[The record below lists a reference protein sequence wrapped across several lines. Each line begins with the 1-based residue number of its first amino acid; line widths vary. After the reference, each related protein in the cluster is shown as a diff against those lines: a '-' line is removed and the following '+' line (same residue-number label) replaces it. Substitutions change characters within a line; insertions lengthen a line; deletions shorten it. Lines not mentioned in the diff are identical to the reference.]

1 MEGAAHHLLAF
12 TWCVLAGFLMS
23 MGGGGGGILVGVGH
37 ISILGVTDAN
47 MIKVV
52 NQILEFSSRIISVPL
67 YQRQRRLVWSVAL
80 IYGIGAP
87 LGAICGS
94 WLSESHLAN
103 MTAYRTWFGVLVT
116 FVAARVLYE
125 GWAKA
130 ALQRIAHRRAREAS
144 DRVSQQVRK
153 GGFASIAPED
163 APRTVQT
170 SWTKFRIRFGGDHFD
185 FNPWAAAAGGFFISL
200 VCSLFGVGG
209 GFLVTPFLASVLLFP
224 MYLVVG
230 TSLVAL
236 MLPLAISVITYLA
249 LRVHVDWGLV
259 ASEVP
264 GVVVGSFLGPALNR
278 YFNEKALKT
287 FVALILFGTG
297 IYYVLG

>member
-12 TWCVLAGFLMS
+12 AWCVLAGFLMS

-67 YQRQRRLVWSVAL
+67 YQRQRRLVWSVAM

-103 MTAYRTWFGVLVT
+103 MSSYRTWFGVLVT

-130 ALQRIAHRRAREAS
+130 ALQRVAHRRAREAS
-144 DRVSQQVRK
+144 DRVSNQVRQH
-153 GGFASIAPED
+153 GFASLRAD
-163 APRTVQT
+163 GAPRTALA
-170 SWTKFRIRFGGDHFD
+170 SWTKFRIRFGGENFD
-185 FNPWAAAAGGFFISL
+185 FNPWAAAAGGFCISL

-230 TSLVAL
+230 TSLVSL
-236 MLPLAISVITYLA
+236 MLPLAVSVITYLA
-249 LRVHVDWGLV
+249 LRVHVDWALV

-264 GVVVGSFLGPALNR
+264 GVVVGSFLGPALNQ

-287 FVALILFGTG
+287 FVAVVLFGTG
-297 IYYVLG
+297 IYYVLA

>member
-1 MEGAAHHLLAF
+1 VETALHHLLAF
-12 TWCVLAGFLMS
+12 AWCVLAGFLLS

-52 NQILEFSSRIISVPL
+52 NQILELSSRIISVPL

-80 IYGIGAP
+80 IYGVGAP

-103 MTAYRTWFGVLVT
+103 MSSYRTWFGVLVT

-125 GWAKA
+125 GWAKP
-130 ALQRIAHRRAREAS
+130 ALQRVAHRRAREAS
-144 DRVSQQVRK
+144 DRVSKQARK
-153 GGFASIAPED
+153 GGFGSLGADD
-163 APRTVQT
+163 APRTVKA
-170 SWTKFRIRFGGDHFD
+170 SWTKFRFRFGGDNFD
-185 FNPWAAAAGGFFISL
+185 FNPWTAAAGGFFISL
-200 VCSLFGVGG
+200 ICSLFGVGG
-209 GFLVTPFLASVLLFP
+209 GFLVTPFMASVLLFP

-236 MLPLAISVITYLA
+236 MLPLAMSVITYLT
-249 LRVHVDWGLV
+249 LRVHVDWALV
-259 ASEVP
+259 AAEVP
-264 GVVVGSFLGPALNR
+264 GIVVGSFLGPALNQ

-287 FVALILFGTG
+287 LVAVILFGTG
-297 IYYVLG
+297 IYYAMG

>member
-1 MEGAAHHLLAF
+1 MESAAHHLLAF
-12 TWCVLAGFLMS
+12 AWCVLAGFLMS

-67 YQRQRRLVWSVAL
+67 YQRQHRLVWSVAL

-94 WLSESHLAN
+94 WLSESRLAN
-103 MTAYRTWFGVLVT
+103 MSSYRTAFGVLVT

-130 ALQRIAHRRAREAS
+130 ALQRVAHRRAREAS
-144 DRVSQQVRK
+144 DRVSKQVRK
-153 GGFASIAPED
+153 GGFGSLAADD
-163 APRTVQT
+163 APRTVKA
-170 SWTKFRIRFGGDHFD
+170 SWTQFRVRFGGDNFE
-185 FNPWAAAAGGFFISL
+185 FNPWAAATGGFFISL

-209 GFLVTPFLASVLLFP
+209 GFLATPFLASVLLFP

-249 LRVHVDWGLV
+249 LRVHVDWALV

-264 GVVVGSFLGPALNR
+264 GIVVGSLLGPALNQ

-287 FVALILFGTG
+287 FVAVVLFGTG